1 MLANNTPFA
10 FAPLPLWCN
19 YFSPVAAFSMQINAA
34 ACDAPLPEEQK
45 NRMAES
51 QSAFSLGYSFIFMCV
66 LLLHFK
72 LLSIII
78 FSPTLCAFYC
88 CNYRPTTLVAANV

>member
-1 MLANNTPFA
+1 
-10 FAPLPLWCN
+10 
-19 YFSPVAAFSMQINAA
+19 MQINAA
-34 ACDAPLPEEQK
+34 ACDAPLPEKQK

-78 FSPTLCAFYC
+78 FSPHAVCILLLQLSPDDPC
-88 CNYRPTTLVAANV
+88 CRKCIIEQFNSEFSPF